1 MLIPFRYNL
10 RSLRVRWVTTL
21 VTAVSVGVSV
31 TVFVAVMAL
40 AEGLREVF
48 VTTGEPLN
56 LLVIRQGSQTETN
69 SIIERSRAEVIS
81 TLEGIAADSQ
91 GGPMISAELAVFI
104 NQPRRT
110 EGSSNVVIRGLTDR
124 GREMRPQVRLVE
136 GRWFRP
142 GLRELTVSRSIAERF
157 SNCGLG
163 QQLTTGR
170 ASWTVVGIFD
180 AGQTAYGSEMWTNVN
195 DLADAFERRS
205 NFSSVLMRA
214 RDSAALRALAD
225 RISNDRRLQLKALP
239 EPEYYASQTATAT
252 PVRILGNT
260 IAFIMAFGSIFA
272 AMNTMYAAVSARV
285 REIAVL
291 RVLGFSPASVLLSFL
306 FESLVLAGLGGL
318 LGIAMALPIDGL
330 ATGTTNWLSF
340 SEMTFEF
347 HITPGLLQQ
356 GMIFA
361 LILGAIGGILPA
373 AKAAR
378 QRAAIALRAL

>member
-1 MLIPFRYNL
+1 VLIPLRYNL
-10 RSLRVRWVTTL
+10 RSLRIRWVTTL
-21 VTAVSVGVSV
+21 VTAVSVGLSV
-31 TVFVAVMAL
+31 TVFIAVMAL

-48 VTTGEPLN
+48 VSTGEPLN

-81 TLEGIAADSQ
+81 TLENIAADSR
-91 GGPMISAELAVFI
+91 GAPMVSAELAVFI

-110 EGSSNVVIRGLTDR
+110 SGSSNVVIRGLSEL
-124 GREMRPQVRLVE
+124 GREMRPQVQLVQ

-157 SNCGLG
+157 ANCGLG
-163 QQLTTGR
+163 EQLRTGR
-170 ASWTVVGIFD
+170 ATWTVVGIFD
-180 AGQTAYGSEMWTNVN
+180 AGQTAYGSEMWTNAD
-195 DLADAFERRS
+195 DLGAAFERRG

-214 RDSAALRALAD
+214 KDANAMQWLSE
-225 RISNDRRLQLKALP
+225 RISNDRRLQLKAQS
-239 EPEYYASQTATAT
+239 EPDYYASQTSTAT
-252 PVRILGNT
+252 PVRVLGNV

-272 AMNTMYAAVSARV
+272 AMNTMYAAVSTRV

-291 RVLGFSPASVLLSFL
+291 RVLGFSPVSVLLSFL
-306 FESLVLAGLGGL
+306 FESLLLAGLGGL
-318 LGIAMALPIDGL
+318 LGMALAMPLNGL

-340 SEMTFEF
+340 SEMTFQF
-347 HITPGLLQQ
+347 RVTPALLRQ

-361 LILGAIGGILPA
+361 LVLGAAGGIFPA

>member
-21 VTAVSVGVSV
+21 VTAVSVGLSV

-48 VTTGEPLN
+48 VTTGEALN

-69 SIIERSRAEVIS
+69 SIIERSRTEVIS

-91 GGPMISAELAVFI
+91 GAPMISAELAVFI

-110 EGSSNVVIRGLTDR
+110 AGSSNVVIRGLTDR
-124 GREMRPQVRLVE
+124 GREMRPQVRLVQ

-163 QQLTTGR
+163 EQLTTGR
-170 ASWTVVGIFD
+170 ASWTVVGVFD
-180 AGQTAYGSEMWTNVN
+180 AGQTAYGSEMWTNVD
-195 DLADAFERRS
+195 DLANVFERRS

-214 RDSAALRALAD
+214 RDSAALRALSD
-225 RISNDRRLQLKALP
+225 RISNDRRLQLKALA
-239 EPEYYASQTATAT
+239 EPEYYASQTMTAT

-272 AMNTMYAAVSARV
+272 AMNTMYAAVSVRV

-291 RVLGFSPASVLLSFL
+291 RVLGFSPVSVLLSFL
-306 FESLVLAGLGGL
+306 FESLLLAGLGGL
-318 LGIAMALPIDGL
+318 LGIVLALPLDGL

-340 SEMTFEF
+340 SEMTFQF

>member
-21 VTAVSVGVSV
+21 VTAVSVGLSV

-69 SIIERSRAEVIS
+69 SIIERSRTDVIS
-81 TLEGIAADSQ
+81 TLEGVATDPQ
-91 GGPMISAELAVFI
+91 GAPLISAELAVFI
-104 NQPRRT
+104 NQTRRT

-124 GREMRPQVRLVE
+124 GREMRPQVRLAE

-157 SNCGLG
+157 ANCGLG
-163 QQLTTGR
+163 ERLSTGR
-170 ASWTVVGIFD
+170 ATWTVVGIFD
-180 AGQTAYGSEMWTNVN
+180 AGQTAYGSEMWTNVD
-195 DLADAFERRS
+195 DLANAFERRS

-214 RDSAALRALAD
+214 RDAGAMRTLTD
-225 RISNDRRLQLKALP
+225 RISNDRRLQLKAQS

-252 PVRILGNT
+252 PVRMLGNA

-272 AMNTMYAAVSARV
+272 AMNTMYAAVSGRV

-291 RVLGFSPASVLLSFL
+291 RVLGFSPVSVLLSFL
-306 FESLVLAGLGGL
+306 FEC
-318 LGIAMALPIDGL
+318 
-330 ATGTTNWLSF
+330 
-340 SEMTFEF
+340 
-347 HITPGLLQQ
+347 H
-356 GMIFA
+356 
-361 LILGAIGGILPA
+361 
-373 AKAAR
+373 
-378 QRAAIALRAL
+378 

>member
-21 VTAVSVGVSV
+21 VTAVSVGLSV

-69 SIIERSRAEVIS
+69 SIIERSRTDVIS
-81 TLEGIAADSQ
+81 TLEGVAADSQ
-91 GGPMISAELAVFI
+91 GAPMVSAELAVFI

-110 EGSSNVVIRGLTDR
+110 AGSSNVVIRGLTDR
-124 GREMRPQVRLVE
+124 GREMRPQVRLVQ

-163 QQLTTGR
+163 EHLATGR
-170 ASWTVVGIFD
+170 ATWTVVGIFD
-180 AGQTAYGSEMWTNVN
+180 AGQTAYGSEMWTNVD
-195 DLADAFERRS
+195 DLANAFERRS

-214 RDSAALRALAD
+214 RDSAAMRALSD
-225 RISNDRRLQLKALP
+225 RISNDRRLQLKALA
-239 EPEYYASQTATAT
+239 EPEYYASQTMTAT

-272 AMNTMYAAVSARV
+272 AMNTMYAAVSVRV

-291 RVLGFSPASVLLSFL
+291 RVLGFSPVSVLLSFL
-306 FESLVLAGLGGL
+306 FESLLLAGLGGL
-318 LGIAMALPIDGL
+318 LGIVLALPLDGL

-340 SEMTFEF
+340 SEMTFQF
-347 HITPGLLQQ
+347 HITPWLLQQ

>member
-21 VTAVSVGVSV
+21 VTAVSIGLSV

-81 TLEGIAADSQ
+81 TLEGVAADSQ
-91 GGPMISAELAVFI
+91 GRPLVSSELTVFI

-110 EGSSNVVIRGLTDR
+110 EGSSNVVIRGLSEP
-124 GREMRPQVRLVE
+124 GREMRPQVRLAQ

-157 SNCGLG
+157 ANCGLG
-163 QQLTTGR
+163 ETLSTGR
-170 ASWTVVGIFD
+170 ATWTVVGIFD
-180 AGQTAYGSEMWTNVN
+180 AGQTAYGSEMWTNVD
-195 DLADAFERRS
+195 DLANAFERRS

-214 RDSAALRALAD
+214 RDGAALRSLAD
-225 RISNDRRLQLKALP
+225 RISNDRRLQLKAQS

-260 IAFIMAFGSIFA
+260 IAVIMAFGSIFA

-306 FESLVLAGLGGL
+306 FESLLLAGLGGL
-318 LGIAMALPIDGL
+318 LGIALALPLNGL

-347 HITPGLLQQ
+347 RITPGLLQE
-356 GMIFA
+356 GLLFA

-373 AKAAR
+373 AKASR

>member
-1 MLIPFRYNL
+1 MLIPLRYNL

-21 VTAVSVGVSV
+21 VTAISIAVSV

-40 AEGLREVF
+40 AEGLHQVF
-48 VTTGEPLN
+48 IATGQPLN

-69 SIIERSRAEVIS
+69 SIIERSRADVIT
-81 TLEGIAADSQ
+81 TLPGVATDRQ
-91 GGPMISAELAVFI
+91 GRPLVSAELAVFI

-110 EGSSNVVIRGLTDR
+110 SGSSNVVIRGLTQA
-124 GREMRPQVRLVE
+124 GREMRPQVKLAA

-142 GLRELTVSRSIAERF
+142 GLRELTVSRAIAERF
-157 SNCGLG
+157 RDCRLG
-163 QQLTTGR
+163 EQLGTGR
-170 ASWTVVGIFD
+170 AVWTVVGIFD
-180 AGQTAYGSEMWTNVN
+180 AGQTAYGSEIWTSVE
-195 DLADAFERRS
+195 DLAGAFERQS
-205 NFSSVLMRA
+205 NFSSVLMQA
-214 RDSAALRALAD
+214 RDTAALRDLQD
-225 RISNDRRLQLKALP
+225 RIGNDRRLQLKAQR
-239 EPEYYASQTATAT
+239 ETDYFASQTQTAT
-252 PVRILGNT
+252 PVRILGNV

-291 RVLGFSPASVLLSFL
+291 RVLGFSPASVMLSF
-306 FESLVLAGLGGL
+306 FCESLILASLGGL
-318 LGIAMALPIDGL
+318 LGIVLALPLNGL

-340 SEMTFEF
+340 SEMTFQF
-347 HITPGLLQQ
+347 RITPVLLRQ
-356 GMIFA
+356 GIIFA

>member
-21 VTAVSVGVSV
+21 VTAVSVGLSV

-69 SIIERSRAEVIS
+69 SIIERSRTDVIS
-81 TLEGIAADSQ
+81 TLEGVAADSQ
-91 GGPMISAELAVFI
+91 GAPMVSAELAVFI

-110 EGSSNVVIRGLTDR
+110 AGSSNVVIRGLTDR
-124 GREMRPQVRLVE
+124 GREMRPQVRLVQ

-163 QQLTTGR
+163 EHLATGR
-170 ASWTVVGIFD
+170 ATWTVVGIFD
-180 AGQTAYGSEMWTNVN
+180 AGQTAYGSEMWTNV
-195 DLADAFERRS
+195 DGLANAFERRS

-214 RDSAALRALAD
+214 RDSAAMRALSD
-225 RISNDRRLQLKALP
+225 RISNDRRLQLKAQA
-239 EPEYYASQTATAT
+239 EPEYYASQTMTAT

-272 AMNTMYAAVSARV
+272 AMNTMYAAVSVRV

-291 RVLGFSPASVLLSFL
+291 RVLGFSPVSVLLSFL
-306 FESLVLAGLGGL
+306 FESLLLAGLGGL
-318 LGIAMALPIDGL
+318 LGIALALPLNGL

-347 HITPGLLQQ
+347 RITPGLLQQ
-356 GMIFA
+356 GMAFA
-361 LILGAIGGILPA
+361 LVLGAIGGILPA

>member
-21 VTAVSVGVSV
+21 VTAVSVGLSV

-69 SIIERSRAEVIS
+69 SIIERSRTEVIS

-91 GGPMISAELAVFI
+91 GAPMISAELAVFI

-110 EGSSNVVIRGLTDR
+110 AGSSNVVIRGLTDR
-124 GREMRPQVRLVE
+124 GREMRPQVRLVQ

-163 QQLTTGR
+163 EQLTTGR
-170 ASWTVVGIFD
+170 ASWTVVGVFD
-180 AGQTAYGSEMWTNVN
+180 AGQTAYGSEMWTNVD
-195 DLADAFERRS
+195 DLANVFERRS

-214 RDSAALRALAD
+214 RDSAALRALSD
-225 RISNDRRLQLKALP
+225 RISNDRRLQLKALA
-239 EPEYYASQTATAT
+239 EPEYYASQTMTAT

-272 AMNTMYAAVSARV
+272 AMNTMYAAVSVRV

-291 RVLGFSPASVLLSFL
+291 RVLGFSPVSVLLSFL
-306 FESLVLAGLGGL
+306 FESLLLAGLGGL
-318 LGIAMALPIDGL
+318 LGIVLALPLDGL

-340 SEMTFEF
+340 SEMTFQF

>member
-1 MLIPFRYNL
+1 L
-10 RSLRVRWVTTL
+10 RSLRIRWVTTL
-21 VTAVSVGVSV
+21 VTAVSVGLSV
-31 TVFVAVMAL
+31 TVFIAVMAL

-48 VTTGEPLN
+48 VSTGEPLN

-69 SIIERSRAEVIS
+69 SIIERSRAEVIT
-81 TLEGIAADSQ
+81 TLPNIAANAQ
-91 GGPMISAELAVFI
+91 GQPLVSAELAVFI

-110 EGSSNVVIRGLTDR
+110 SGSSNVVIRGMPET
-124 GREMRPQVRLVE
+124 GREMRPQVRLVQ

-157 SNCGLG
+157 AHCGLG
-163 QQLTTGR
+163 EQLATGR
-170 ASWTVVGIFD
+170 ATWTVVGIFD
-180 AGQTAYGSEMWTNVN
+180 AGQTAYGSEMWTNVD
-195 DLADAFERRS
+195 DLAGAFERRG

-214 RDSAALRALAD
+214 RDTTAMQWLSD
-225 RISNDRRLQLKALP
+225 RIANDRRLQLKVQS
-239 EPEYYASQTATAT
+239 EPDYYASQTSTAT
-252 PVRILGNT
+252 PVRMLGNV

-306 FESLVLAGLGGL
+306 FESLLLAGLGGL
-318 LGIAMALPIDGL
+318 LGIALAMPLNGL

-340 SEMTFEF
+340 SEMTFQF
-347 HITPGLLQQ
+347 RVTPALLRQ
-356 GMIFA
+356 GIIFA
-361 LILGAIGGILPA
+361 LILGALGGILPA

-378 QRAAIALRAL
+378 QGAAIALRAL

>member
-21 VTAVSVGVSV
+21 VTAVSVGLSV

-69 SIIERSRAEVIS
+69 SIIERSRTEVIS
-81 TLEGIAADSQ
+81 ALEGVAAGPQ
-91 GGPMISAELAVFI
+91 GAPMISAELAVFI

-110 EGSSNVVIRGLTDR
+110 AGSSNVVIRGLTDR
-124 GREMRPQVRLVE
+124 GREMRPQVRLVQ

-163 QQLTTGR
+163 EQLTTGR
-170 ASWTVVGIFD
+170 ASWTVVGVFD
-180 AGQTAYGSEMWTNVN
+180 AGQTAYGSEMWTNVD
-195 DLADAFERRS
+195 DLANVFERRS

-214 RDSAALRALAD
+214 RDSAALRALSD
-225 RISNDRRLQLKALP
+225 RISNDRRLQLKALA
-239 EPEYYASQTATAT
+239 EPEYYASQTMTAT

-272 AMNTMYAAVSARV
+272 AMNTMYAAVSVRV

-291 RVLGFSPASVLLSFL
+291 RVLGFSPVSVLLSFL
-306 FESLVLAGLGGL
+306 FESLLLAGLGGL
-318 LGIAMALPIDGL
+318 LGIVLALPLDGL

-340 SEMTFEF
+340 SEMTFQF